1 MAAAAHATSHQ
12 FSTFYIGDRLYG
24 IDVTQV
30 QEVTRPMP
38 LTVIRLAPA
47 FIKGLINLRGQIAT
61 AIGLRELFGIGSDA
75 GEEKMTV
82 VCRVDGSLLS
92 LLVDR
97 IGDVMEL
104 DSRSFEPAPDTIDPT
119 VRRYMEGVYKTP
131 GSIMSVISVENIYK
145 ELNTKS

>member
-1 MAAAAHATSHQ
+1 MAAPNIATSRQ
-12 FSTFYIGDRLYG
+12 FSTFYVADRLYG

-38 LTVIRLAPA
+38 MTVIRLAPD

-61 AIGLRELFGIGSDA
+61 AIGLRELFGIS
-75 GEEKMTV
+75 GEDSAEKMTV

-104 DSRSFEPAPDTIDPT
+104 GSESFESTPDTIDPT
-119 VRRYMEGVYKTP
+119 VRRYMDGVYKTP
-131 GSIMSVISVENIYK
+131 QSIMSVISVENIYK
-145 ELNTKS
+145 ELNSKI